1 PTGGT
6 CAPGAC
12 EVDTPTA
19 GNVSMTKVLASGGPT
34 AEAGETLTYTVTL
47 TNSGGSAA
55 TGVEFAEA
63 PSAGLTVTGIVAG
76 PVPPGSNAG
85 TCTVTGC
92 TGITVGAGETL
103 SYTVSATVENPLTQ
117 TVYTNLITPTGGTCA
132 PGACEVDTP
141 TAANVSLVKTLTAE
155 NGTVAGVA
163 EPGETLTYTITLT
176 NNGGVNANGVGIT
189 DVLDPN
195 VGFVSAD
202 NGGVF
207 GAGSVTWTGLTVNAG
222 GNLVLTVQ
230 TQVADPIPAGVTQIL
245 NLVHVT
251 GSTPPAC
258 PPGGPQC
265 VITPTLANLA
275 VSKVLSG
282 ESITADGIAEPG
294 EVLTYTIT
302 VSNAGGTVALNTI
315 INEVVPQ
322 NTTFVAD
329 SPNIWVGCADG
340 AAAGTAC
347 DTIVDV
353 PAQSGGT
360 PGTISVDFMV
370 LVDDPLAVGVTSIFN
385 AVALNDGTPPDC
397 VALPTSPGCAVVPTA
412 NLRLT
417 KVVDSVAPTG
427 PGRYRVTYRIDIVNL
442 GGSAGSYTLTDTFG
456 FPGSGVVYTGNA
468 RVTTAGGTI
477 NPALV
482 GGEYVPN
489 NGTMVQISDNSVV
502 LAIGA
507 THTYSVSVPI
517 GVQPGNLQ
525 DGTCTGATGNGL
537 YNAASITGTV
547 VLDSAACAPVGSDVP
562 LIHLVKTVTLGQ
574 DADGDNYGDVG
585 DVLEYEFT
593 ISNPGALPLTPV
605 QLFDPRL
612 QSLQCDPLTIGGQ
625 PLRVIPGDELYRD
638 EFDVALGGALQPGD
652 EVHCTGTYT
661 LTAADVLRRQVVN
674 TATATGT
681 AVGGPSVSS
690 VSTAIF
696 TMFP

>member
-1 PTGGT
+1 
-6 CAPGAC
+6 
-12 EVDTPTA
+12 
-19 GNVSMTKVLASGGPT
+19 
-34 AEAGETLTYTVTL
+34 
-47 TNSGGSAA
+47 
-55 TGVEFAEA
+55 
-63 PSAGLTVTGIVAG
+63 
-76 PVPPGSNAG
+76 
-85 TCTVTGC
+85 
-92 TGITVGAGETL
+92 
-103 SYTVSATVENPLTQ
+103 TVENPLTQ
-117 TVYTNLITPTGGTCA
+117 TVYTNLITPTGGSCA

-141 TAANVSLVKTLTAE
+141 TAANITLLKALTAE
-155 NGTVAGVA
+155 SGTVAGVA

-176 NNGGVNANGVGIT
+176 NNGGVNATGVGIT

-230 TQVADPIPAGVTQIL
+230 TQVADPIAAGVTQIL

-258 PPGGPQC
+258 PPSGPQC

-322 NTTFVAD
+322 NTTFFAD
-329 SPNIWVGCADG
+329 SPNIWVGCVDG
-340 AAAGTAC
+340 SPAGTAC

-385 AVALNDGTPPDC
+385 AVALNDETPPDC
-397 VALPTSPGCAVVPTA
+397 VALPGSPGCAVVPTA

-417 KVVDSVAPTG
+417 KVVDSVTPTG
-427 PGRYRVTYRIDIVNL
+427 PGRYRVTYRIDVVNL

-468 RVTTAGGTI
+468 QVTTTGGTI
-477 NPALV
+477 NPALP
-482 GGEYVPN
+482 GGQYTPS
-489 NGTMVQISDNSVV
+489 NGTMVQISDNGVG

-507 THTYSVSVPI
+507 THTYTVSVPI

-525 DGTCTGATGNGL
+525 GGTCTGTSGNGL
-537 YNAASITGTV
+537 YNSASITGTTS
-547 VLDSAACAPVGSDVP
+547 LDSAACAPVVGDVP
-562 LIHLVKTVTLGQ
+562 LIHLVKTVTLGV

-625 PLRVIPGDELYRD
+625 PLRVIPGDELYHD
-638 EFDVALGGALQPGD
+638 EFDIALGGALQPGD